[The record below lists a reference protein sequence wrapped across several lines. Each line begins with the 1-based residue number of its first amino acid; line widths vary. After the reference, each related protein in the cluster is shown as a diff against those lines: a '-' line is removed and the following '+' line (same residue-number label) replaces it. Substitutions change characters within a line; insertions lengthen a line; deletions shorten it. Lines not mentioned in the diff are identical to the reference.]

1 MNSAVR
7 RTLLALA
14 MASVCAISNAGT
26 PGGAAHRTVRFADLD
41 LTRPADVAQLYQRIR
56 VAAREVCQ
64 PLSERDLTL
73 LAASRSCVLGAIDRA
88 VGEVNSQ
95 TLSRYHQSKTEAPII
110 TASR

>member
-26 PGGAAHRTVRFADLD
+26 PAGAAHRTVRFTDLD

-73 LAASRSCVLGAIDRA
+73 LAASRYCVLGAIDRA

-95 TLSRYHQSKTEAPII
+95 TLSRYHQSKTEAPIVI
-110 TASR
+110 ASR